1 MIIILIVVA
10 VIIIAAI
17 VYGKIKHDFENV
29 CVYCAAAICIIGIIA
44 LFSSFLFNSE
54 YYEETE
60 PVTTTKVYESN
71 ELITLKDSNL
81 SNGKYVGVAAYG
93 TGGVSGRLETKNYYC
108 YYIKTEYG
116 YKFEK
121 RSPETEKIY
130 IRYCSEDEAPRVQKE
145 CEGFSYKKII
155 VKKPNI
161 WYSDP
166 LNYATFYKY
175 EIGDV
180 YEEVEDTKMFSSKTI
195 LYVPEGSIVENYE
208 IDMQ

>member
-1 MIIILIVVA
+1 MIITLIVIA

-17 VYGKIKHDFENV
+17 VYGKIKHDFEKAF
-29 CVYCAAAICIIGIIA
+29 VYIAASIIIIGIIA
-44 LFSSFLFNSE
+44 GFTFLWDSGK
-54 YYEETE
+54 YYEKTE
-60 PVTTTKVYESN
+60 SITTTMVYESN
-71 ELITLKDSNL
+71 ELITLQDSNIE
-81 SNGKYVGVAAYG
+81 SGKYVGVAVYG
-93 TGGVSGRLETKNYYC
+93 TGGASGRLDTKNYYC

-121 RSPETEKIY
+121 ISPETEKVY
-130 IRYCSEDEAPRVQKE
+130 IRYCSESESPRVQKE
-145 CEGFSYKKII
+145 CENFSYKKII

-166 LNYATFYKY
+166 LNYAKFYKY

-180 YEEVEDTKMFSSKTI
+180 YQEVEDTKLFSSKTV

>member
-1 MIIILIVVA
+1 MIITLIVVA
-10 VIIIAAI
+10 VIIISAI
-17 VYGKIKHDFENV
+17 VYGIIKRDSENA
-29 CVYCAAAICIIGIIA
+29 CVYCAAAIFIIGI
-44 LFSSFLFNSE
+44 LTVFSFFLSNGE
-54 YYEETE
+54 YYETTE
-60 PVTTTKVYESN
+60 PITTTKVYESN
-71 ELITLKDSNL
+71 ELITLQDSNL
-81 SNGKYVGVAAYG
+81 SNGKYVGVAVYG
-93 TGGVSGRLETKNYYC
+93 TGGASGRLDTKNYYC

-121 RSPETEKIY
+121 HSPETEKIY
-130 IRYCSEDEAPRVQKE
+130 IRYCSEDESPRVQKE

-161 WYSDP
+161 WYSNP

-180 YEEVEDTKMFSSKTI
+180 YEEMEDTKMFSSKTI